1 MKKLI
6 FSFAAFSAILAGCQV
21 NDLDEN
27 NTQQDGETFYI
38 NATIPSTKTILTPGE
53 GLYNVEWEENEEL
66 SVVATYTDGS
76 QSKGYKF
83 TKGEGNTFSGQ
94 VTSPESIGGIYVIYP
109 YSDTHDSYNDTYNN
123 INGFIT
129 VGSEADA
136 EQIQAGI
143 NSTAHIK
150 GNLCGYAAVSDGTA
164 SVTMQH
170 AATLFEVILSNKTGE
185 DLPVS
190 KISITN
196 SENDPMT
203 GSFYIAPQSGS
214 LTPSSSKYISS
225 TAALN
230 VSGDN
235 TTVANEGTAKFYIVS
250 APFDLAVDATLTIT
264 VTMTDG
270 KTATVVKTIPA
281 VEKGKFEA
289 GKVNHINVEIAETEA
304 SIEPGEY
311 LIGAYTSSGWA
322 IMTATNQK
330 SEYFDAEKVSSV
342 TKPIESILASDFY
355 MIPAIDQYVWTVE
368 AGEGGFSIKNSNGYL
383 SQRTTTDSKG
393 DKTGYI
399 SYSEESTLLSISKEN
414 DGTFTIKGQG
424 NAGELPLRYNS
435 SATRFKPYSSQTAI
449 VLIPWIEDTT
459 PRIFATETSKTVNYD
474 ETNVTFEYSTRNIDG
489 EISAEKTSDKDNIIS
504 SISVN
509 SGTISITL
517 EPNSEEKEK
526 TATLTLSFTGA
537 EDVEL
542 NITQNAAPGASTKY
556 YVKVTEEPADWS
568 GQYLIVYEDQS
579 LAFDGSLTG
588 GDSAIDKQGNYTT
601 IDIQDNQ
608 IMSTS
613 AIDEIS
619 VTINAI
625 SGGYSIMTHSG
636 YYIYNKT
643 NKNGMDVST
652 TETGINSISLNSDGS
667 CLIECNNT
675 KLLFFNQKGSE
686 RFRYYTSNQQA
697 IHLYKLQ

>member
-6 FSFAAFSAILAGCQV
+6 FSFTALAAILAGCQV

-27 NTQQDGETFYI
+27 NTQQDGETFHI

-109 YSDTHDSYNDTYNN
+109 YSDTHDSYNDKYNN

-214 LTPSSSKYISS
+214 ITPGNSKYVSS
-225 TAALN
+225 AATLS

-235 TTVANEGTAKFYIVS
+235 ITVTNEGTAKFYIVS

-322 IMTATNQK
+322 IMTATNQE

-342 TKPIESILASDFY
+342 TKPIESILSSDFY
-355 MIPAIDQYVWTVE
+355 MVPAIDQYVWTVE
-368 AGEGGFSIKNSNGYL
+368 AGEGGFSIKNSEGYL

-393 DKTGYI
+393 DKKGYI
-399 SYSEESTLLSISKEN
+399 SYSEESTFLSISKEN

-449 VLIPWIEDTT
+449 VLIPWVEDTT
-459 PRIFATETSKTVNYD
+459 PRIFVEENSINAASGASSGTLSYFIRNVNPENIKVNIKESVSWITASNIPSENKISYDIQANDGAERSATIVL
-474 ETNVTFEYSTRNIDG
+474 
-489 EISAEKTSDKDNIIS
+489 SAAGADDVE
-504 SISVN
+504 ISVN
-509 SGTISITL
+509 QLPAG
-517 EPNSEEKEK
+517 EVVY
-526 TATLTLSFTGA
+526 TLT
-537 EDVEL
+537 
-542 NITQNAAPGASTKY
+542 ITTADFPG
-556 YVKVTEEPADWS
+556 
-568 GQYLIVYEDQS
+568 
-579 LAFDGSLTG
+579 GSYTANNGSHQLTAVG
-588 GDSAIDKQGNYTT
+588 
-601 IDIQDNQ
+601 
-608 IMSTS
+608 
-613 AIDEIS
+613 
-619 VTINAI
+619 
-625 SGGYSIMTHSG
+625 
-636 YYIYNKT
+636 
-643 NKNGMDVST
+643 
-652 TETGINSISLNSDGS
+652 SDGS
-667 CLIECNNT
+667 ETAVSIYTNQMMKQTGIQFQKNAGYFYNETSFSEIISIELTEADGGPFSMNIGNEENPT
-675 KLLFFNQKGSE
+675 SGSE
-686 RFRYYTSNQQA
+686 VAITDNIFAPEEQA
-697 IHLYKLQ
+697 NYFVVKCGGKTGKCTEIVIKFKI

>member
-83 TKGEGNTFSGQ
+83 TKGEGNTFSCTNVENPG
-94 VTSPESIGGIYVIYP
+94 TISELNVIYP
-109 YSDTHDSYNDTYNN
+109 YSNYIKDIDNDGYFNGYVYLGSRSDS
-123 INGFIT
+123 
-129 VGSEADA
+129 AQ
-136 EQIQAGI
+136 EQNGI
-143 NSTAHIK
+143 NSGAHIR
-150 GNLCGYAAVSDGTA
+150 GPLYGYATATDGTA
-164 SVTMQH
+164 DVLMKH
-170 AATLFEVILSNKTGE
+170 ASTLFEIIIKNNSGADINVSKVSMTNSESKNMVGTFYINPKTGE
-185 DLPVS
+185 LKEGQYVS
-190 KISITN
+190 
-196 SENDPMT
+196 
-203 GSFYIAPQSGS
+203 A
-214 LTPSSSKYISS
+214 
-225 TAALN
+225 TASLN
-230 VSGDN
+230 VTDGTIADGASG
-235 TTVANEGTAKFYIVS
+235 KLYITS

-383 SQRTTTDSKG
+383 SQRTTTSSDG
-393 DKTGYI
+393 DKEGYI

-414 DGTFTIKGQG
+414 DGTFSIKGQG

-449 VLIPWIEDTT
+449 VLIPWVEDTT
-459 PRIFATETSKTVNYD
+459 PRIFVTENSKTVNYN

-526 TATLTLSFTGA
+526 TATLTLSFAGA

-579 LAFDGSLTG
+579 WAFDGSLTG

-643 NKNGMDVST
+643 TKNGMDVST

>member
-289 GKVNHINVEIAETEA
+289 GKVNHINVEIAETEEVVPLAIPGSVTFTDKSDNPSCVTVNQNNARYSDGSLKLAETDEYVIVTTADAVGSIDVNIKYNGNSPSSTLDILGSADGDDYTLIETIGPDNGIGSSQSTVSTTKPVDA
-304 SIEPGEY
+304 SYRYFKFNMNKSSANFAIYELKFNEQITEPFISTDTDELEFEATEAAGNINY
-311 LIGAYTSSGWA
+311 SIINADYSDVSVTCDASLSGWF
-322 IMTATNQK
+322 T
-330 SEYFDAEKVSSV
+330 AEKSSDGV
-342 TKPIESILASDFY
+342 
-355 MIPAIDQYVWTVE
+355 
-368 AGEGGFSIKNSNGYL
+368 
-383 SQRTTTDSKG
+383 
-393 DKTGYI
+393 I
-399 SYSEESTLLSISKEN
+399 SYSVSKNESEEARSGNLTISVSGGNTIVIPVSQAGYIASGVERVVTFNYSEVTDTDHIIEYISLSTDANGGNAPAVNKSSSELRIYRYNKFTIAGTTSNVSIKSIIFTLSSASN
-414 DGTFTIKGQG
+414 CGYNFMSDPAGYVLDGTTGTWNG
-424 NAGELPLRYNS
+424 DSNS
-435 SATRFKPYSSQTAI
+435 I
-449 VLIPWIEDTT
+449 V
-459 PRIFATETSKTVNYD
+459 FSN
-474 ETNVTFEYSTRNIDG
+474 
-489 EISAEKTSDKDNIIS
+489 
-504 SISVN
+504 
-509 SGTISITL
+509 
-517 EPNSEEKEK
+517 
-526 TATLTLSFTGA
+526 
-537 EDVEL
+537 
-542 NITQNAAPGASTKY
+542 
-556 YVKVTEEPADWS
+556 
-568 GQYLIVYEDQS
+568 
-579 LAFDGSLTG
+579 G
-588 GDSAIDKQGNYTT
+588 GDDDNNVQFRVKKIDVTYTL
-601 IDIQDNQ
+601 NQ
-608 IMSTS
+608 
-613 AIDEIS
+613 
-619 VTINAI
+619 
-625 SGGYSIMTHSG
+625 
-636 YYIYNKT
+636 
-643 NKNGMDVST
+643 
-652 TETGINSISLNSDGS
+652 
-667 CLIECNNT
+667 
-675 KLLFFNQKGSE
+675 
-686 RFRYYTSNQQA
+686 
-697 IHLYKLQ
+697 

>member
-27 NTQQDGETFYI
+27 NTQQDGEAFYI

-289 GKVNHINVEIAETEA
+289 GKVNHINVEIAETEEVVPLA
-304 SIEPGEY
+304 IPG
-311 LIGAYTSSGWA
+311 
-322 IMTATNQK
+322 
-330 SEYFDAEKVSSV
+330 SV
-342 TKPIESILASDFY
+342 TFTDKSDNPSCVTVNQNNARYSDGSLKLAETDEYVIVTTADAVGSID
-355 MIPAIDQYVWTVE
+355 VN
-368 AGEGGFSIKNSNGYL
+368 IKYNGNSP
-383 SQRTTTDSKG
+383 S
-393 DKTGYI
+393 
-399 SYSEESTLLSISKEN
+399 STLDILGSA
-414 DGTFTIKGQG
+414 DGGDYTLIETIGPDNGIGSSQSTVSTTKPVD
-424 NAGELPLRYNS
+424 ASYRYFKFNMNKS
-435 SATRFKPYSSQTAI
+435 SANFAI
-449 VLIPWIEDTT
+449 YELKFNEQITEPFISTDTDELE
-459 PRIFATETSKTVNYD
+459 FNYD
-474 ETNVTFEYSTRNIDG
+474 EATSGAIEYYLVNAEYNDVAVSCDASLSGWFTAEKSTDGVISYTVSANDTENDRSGNVTISVTGGNSIIIPVTQSGKPAEGLVIDVLTADLLNLTSKYTNVSGIKAKSNAVFAANAMKNGSNIQMRDSKSSQEPSG
-489 EISAEKTSDKDNIIS
+489 IITTASGGKVKSINIVWGSETPDSRVLNIYGSNTPYTSVSDIYSAEPIATIPFGETSADITGDYTYIGVKS
-504 SISVN
+504 S
-509 SGTISITL
+509 
-517 EPNSEEKEK
+517 
-526 TATLTLSFTGA
+526 
-537 EDVEL
+537 
-542 NITQNAAPGASTKY
+542 
-556 YVKVTEEPADWS
+556 
-568 GQYLIVYEDQS
+568 
-579 LAFDGSLTG
+579 DGSL
-588 GDSAIDKQGNYTT
+588 YL
-601 IDIQDNQ
+601 
-608 IMSTS
+608 TS
-613 AIDEIS
+613 IEI
-619 VTINAI
+619 VW
-625 SGGYSIMTHSG
+625 
-636 YYIYNKT
+636 
-643 NKNGMDVST
+643 DT
-652 TETGINSISLNSDGS
+652 TE
-667 CLIECNNT
+667 
-675 KLLFFNQKGSE
+675 
-686 RFRYYTSNQQA
+686 
-697 IHLYKLQ
+697 

>member
-1 MKKLI
+1 MKKLL

-27 NTQQDGETFYI
+27 NTQQDGEAFYI

-264 VTMTDG
+264 VTTTDG

-289 GKVNHINVEIAETEA
+289 GKVNHINVEIAETEEVVPLAIPGSVTFTYKSDNPSCVTVNQNNARYSDGSLKLAETDEYVIVTTADAVGSIDVSIKYNGNKPTSTLDILGSADGGDYTLIETIGPDNGIGSSQSTVSTTKPVDA
-304 SIEPGEY
+304 SYRYFKFNMNKSSANFAIYELKFNEQITEPFISTDTDELEFEATEAAGSINY
-311 LIGAYTSSGWA
+311 SIINADYSHVSVTCDASLSGWF
-322 IMTATNQK
+322 T
-330 SEYFDAEKVSSV
+330 AEKSSDGV
-342 TKPIESILASDFY
+342 
-355 MIPAIDQYVWTVE
+355 
-368 AGEGGFSIKNSNGYL
+368 
-383 SQRTTTDSKG
+383 
-393 DKTGYI
+393 I
-399 SYSEESTLLSISKEN
+399 SYSVSKNESEEARSGNLTISVSGGNTIVIPVSQAGYIASGVERVVTFDYSEVTDTDHIIEYISLSTDANGGNEPAVNKSSSELRIYRYNKFTIAGTTSNVSIKSIIFTLSSASN
-414 DGTFTIKGQG
+414 CGYNFMSDPAGYVLDGTTGTWNG
-424 NAGELPLRYNS
+424 DSNS
-435 SATRFKPYSSQTAI
+435 I
-449 VLIPWIEDTT
+449 V
-459 PRIFATETSKTVNYD
+459 FSN
-474 ETNVTFEYSTRNIDG
+474 
-489 EISAEKTSDKDNIIS
+489 
-504 SISVN
+504 
-509 SGTISITL
+509 
-517 EPNSEEKEK
+517 
-526 TATLTLSFTGA
+526 
-537 EDVEL
+537 
-542 NITQNAAPGASTKY
+542 
-556 YVKVTEEPADWS
+556 
-568 GQYLIVYEDQS
+568 
-579 LAFDGSLTG
+579 G
-588 GDSAIDKQGNYTT
+588 GDDDNNVQFRVKKIDVTYTL
-601 IDIQDNQ
+601 NQ
-608 IMSTS
+608 
-613 AIDEIS
+613 
-619 VTINAI
+619 
-625 SGGYSIMTHSG
+625 
-636 YYIYNKT
+636 
-643 NKNGMDVST
+643 
-652 TETGINSISLNSDGS
+652 
-667 CLIECNNT
+667 
-675 KLLFFNQKGSE
+675 
-686 RFRYYTSNQQA
+686 
-697 IHLYKLQ
+697 

>member
-27 NTQQDGETFYI
+27 NTQQDGEAFYI

-83 TKGEGNTFSGQ
+83 TKGEGNTFSCTNVENPG
-94 VTSPESIGGIYVIYP
+94 TISELNVIYP
-109 YSDTHDSYNDTYNN
+109 YSNYIKDIDNDGYFNGYVYLGSRSDS
-123 INGFIT
+123 
-129 VGSEADA
+129 AQ
-136 EQIQAGI
+136 EQNGI
-143 NSTAHIK
+143 NSGAHIR
-150 GNLCGYAAVSDGTA
+150 GPLYGYATATDGTA
-164 SVTMQH
+164 DVLMKH
-170 AATLFEVILSNKTGE
+170 ASTLFEIIIKNNSGADINVSKVSMTNSESKNMVGTFYINPKTGE
-185 DLPVS
+185 LKEGQYVS
-190 KISITN
+190 
-196 SENDPMT
+196 
-203 GSFYIAPQSGS
+203 A
-214 LTPSSSKYISS
+214 
-225 TAALN
+225 TASLN
-230 VSGDN
+230 VTDGTIANGASG
-235 TTVANEGTAKFYIVS
+235 KLYITS
-250 APFDLAVDATLTIT
+250 APFDLAVNATLTIT
-264 VTMTDG
+264 VTTTDG
-270 KTATVVKTIPA
+270 KTATVTKTIPA

-368 AGEGGFSIKNSNGYL
+368 AGEGGFSIKNSEGYL

-459 PRIFATETSKTVNYD
+459 PRIFVSENSISASSGATSGTLS
-474 ETNVTFEYSTRNIDG
+474 YSTRNINPEDIKVNIKESVSWITASNIPSENKISYDIQANDG
-489 EISAEKTSDKDNIIS
+489 AERSATIVLSAAGADDVE
-504 SISVN
+504 ISVN
-509 SGTISITL
+509 QLSAG
-517 EPNSEEKEK
+517 EVVY
-526 TATLTLSFTGA
+526 TLT
-537 EDVEL
+537 
-542 NITQNAAPGASTKY
+542 ITTADFPG
-556 YVKVTEEPADWS
+556 
-568 GQYLIVYEDQS
+568 
-579 LAFDGSLTG
+579 GSYSANNGSHQLTAVG
-588 GDSAIDKQGNYTT
+588 
-601 IDIQDNQ
+601 
-608 IMSTS
+608 
-613 AIDEIS
+613 
-619 VTINAI
+619 
-625 SGGYSIMTHSG
+625 
-636 YYIYNKT
+636 
-643 NKNGMDVST
+643 
-652 TETGINSISLNSDGS
+652 SDGS
-667 CLIECNNT
+667 ETAVSIYT
-675 KLLFFNQKGSE
+675 NQMMKQTGIQFQKDKGYFYNETSFSEIISVELTEADGGPFSMNIGNEKNPTSGSE
-686 RFRYYTSNQQA
+686 VAITDNIFVPEEQA
-697 IHLYKLQ
+697 NYFVVKCGGKTGKCTEIVIKFKI

>member
-27 NTQQDGETFYI
+27 NTQQDGEAFYI

-83 TKGEGNTFSGQ
+83 TKGEGNTFSCTNVENPG
-94 VTSPESIGGIYVIYP
+94 TISELNVIYP
-109 YSDTHDSYNDTYNN
+109 YSNYIKDIDNDGYFNGYVYLGSRSDS
-123 INGFIT
+123 
-129 VGSEADA
+129 AQ
-136 EQIQAGI
+136 EQNGI
-143 NSTAHIK
+143 NSGAHIR
-150 GNLCGYAAVSDGTA
+150 GPLYGYATATDGTA
-164 SVTMQH
+164 DVLMKH
-170 AATLFEVILSNKTGE
+170 ASTLFEIIIKNNSGADINVSKVSMTNSESKNMVGTFYINPKTGE
-185 DLPVS
+185 LKEGQYVS
-190 KISITN
+190 
-196 SENDPMT
+196 
-203 GSFYIAPQSGS
+203 A
-214 LTPSSSKYISS
+214 
-225 TAALN
+225 TASLN
-230 VSGDN
+230 VTDGTIANGASG
-235 TTVANEGTAKFYIVS
+235 KLYITS

-342 TKPIESILASDFY
+342 TKPIESILSSDFY
-355 MIPAIDQYVWTVE
+355 MVPAIDQYVWTVE
-368 AGEGGFSIKNSNGYL
+368 AGEGGFSIKNSEGYL

-449 VLIPWIEDTT
+449 VLIPWVEDTT
-459 PRIFATETSKTVNYD
+459 PRIFVSENSISASSGATSGTLS
-474 ETNVTFEYSTRNIDG
+474 YSTRNINPEDIKVNIKESVSWITASNIPSENKISYDIQANDG
-489 EISAEKTSDKDNIIS
+489 AERSATIVLSAAGADDVE
-504 SISVN
+504 ISVN
-509 SGTISITL
+509 QLSAG
-517 EPNSEEKEK
+517 EVVY
-526 TATLTLSFTGA
+526 TLT
-537 EDVEL
+537 
-542 NITQNAAPGASTKY
+542 ITTADFPG
-556 YVKVTEEPADWS
+556 
-568 GQYLIVYEDQS
+568 
-579 LAFDGSLTG
+579 GSYSANNGSHQLTAVG
-588 GDSAIDKQGNYTT
+588 
-601 IDIQDNQ
+601 
-608 IMSTS
+608 
-613 AIDEIS
+613 
-619 VTINAI
+619 
-625 SGGYSIMTHSG
+625 
-636 YYIYNKT
+636 
-643 NKNGMDVST
+643 
-652 TETGINSISLNSDGS
+652 SDGS
-667 CLIECNNT
+667 ETAVSIYT
-675 KLLFFNQKGSE
+675 NQMMKQTGIQFQKDKGYFYNETSFSEIISVELTEADGGPFSMNIGNEKNPTSGSE
-686 RFRYYTSNQQA
+686 VAITDNIFVPEEQA
-697 IHLYKLQ
+697 NYFVVKCGGKTGKCTEIVIKFKI